1 MQFKMTVTLQH
12 NELTIEITDDAAFNQ
27 TADSPTSYDKV
38 IQADKDTAYSPISQ
52 HAIKIFKHNNIIS
65 SAIILATGG
74 GTGVNSDS
82 ALIDDDNLIIRC
94 CNKLFSLSLPNLET
108 NWVTEPDWAT
118 CFSIHKF
125 QDTYISHGET
135 SIARIDKS
143 GKILWS
149 YGGADIF
156 VCLYEGDPFVMHD
169 SYIAMTDF
177 NGSKYK
183 IDYDGNS
190 IENEKSDYHTQ
201 APVTVVMKTQKQWW
215 KFW

>member
-1 MQFKMTVTLQH
+1 MTVTLQH
-12 NELTIEITDDAAFNQ
+12 NDLTIELSDDSAFNQ
-27 TADSPTSYDKV
+27 TTDSPTSYDKV
-38 IQADKDTAYSPISQ
+38 IQADKDVQYSPTSQ
-52 HAIKIFKHNNIIS
+52 HAIKIFKHNNFIS
-65 SAIILATGG
+65 SGIILATGG
-74 GTGVNSDS
+74 GTGVHSDT
-82 ALIDDDNLIIRC
+82 ALIDDNNLIIRC

-118 CFSIHKF
+118 CFSIHKY

-156 VCLYEGDPFVMHD
+156 VCLYEGNPFEMHD
-169 SYIAMTDF
+169 TYIALTDF
-177 NGSKYK
+177 NGSRYK

-190 IENEKSDYHTQ
+190 LDYQKSDYHKQ
-201 APVTVVMKTQKQWW
+201 EPICVLMKPQKQWW

>member
-1 MQFKMTVTLQH
+1 MTVTLQH
-12 NELTIEITDDAAFNQ
+12 NDFTVELSEDAVFNQ

-38 IQADKDTAYSPISQ
+38 IQADKDVQYSPTSQ
-52 HAIKIFKHNNIIS
+52 LAIKIFNLHNFIS
-65 SAIILATGG
+65 SGIILASGG
-74 GTGVNSDS
+74 GTGVHRDT

-94 CNKLFSLSLPNLET
+94 CNKLFSLGLPNLET
-108 NWVTEPDWAT
+108 NWVIEPDWAT
-118 CFSIHKF
+118 CFSIHRF

-156 VCLYEGDPFVMHD
+156 VCLYEGNPFEMHD
-169 SYIAMTDF
+169 TYIALTDF
-177 NGSKYK
+177 TGNTYK

-190 IENEKSDYHTQ
+190 LDYQKSDYHKQ
-201 APVTVVMKTQKQWW
+201 EHITVLMKRQKHWW